1 MGSEIWL
8 DGPKSQLTE
17 FEIPQRLESC
27 ESLQIFNRMRLNAMH
42 TSYGQGLEK
51 TKDAGLHTA
60 PWLKQVQKKY
70 SKQGDLTTI
79 TYLEYFPSQHFFVYG
94 PLGLIILANAI
105 MFSAVFVRKLE
116 VFEGR
121 EDEDG
126 NRRQSVLTHRQETQ
140 RQSGLAAYIERIK
153 TNTFRR
159 VRKFSNFFLKK
170 KRNQK
175 FRHLFA
181 IHYSLP
187 TVSKVKFQ
195 P

>member
-8 DGPKSQLTE
+8 DEPVLMAAGPKSQLTE

-27 ESLQIFNRMRLNAMH
+27 ESLQIFKQDAPKCYAYKLRP
-42 TSYGQGLEK
+42 GFGEDQGCWFTHCSL
-51 TKDAGLHTA
+51 A
-60 PWLKQVQKKY
+60 QVGSEKY
-70 SKQGDLTTI
+70 SIQVDLSLTTI
-79 TYLEYFPSQHFFVYG
+79 TYLEYFASQHFFVYG

-159 VRKFSNFFLKK
+159 VRK
-170 KRNQK
+170 
-175 FRHLFA
+175 
-181 IHYSLP
+181 
-187 TVSKVKFQ
+187 
-195 P
+195 